1 MSRSRVPRPH
11 PPQSWWSRTAHGL
24 LPAAALVVAA
34 AGLVGPV
41 AGASAATVP
50 APGISC
56 VSLTTSTSTTA
67 STQVN
72 CSTTPIRTNLGVRW
86 Q

>member
-1 MSRSRVPRPH
+1 MFRSRVHRSH
-11 PPQSWWSRTAHGL
+11 SSQSWWSRTAHGL

-34 AGLVGPV
+34 AGLFGPV

-50 APGISC
+50 ADGISC
-56 VSLTTSTSTTA
+56 VSLTASTSTTA
-67 STQVN
+67 STQII
-72 CSTTPIRTNLGVRW
+72 CGKTPIRTNLGVRW